1 MTTRG
6 PTRAAPRRR
15 VRGSAGRTWSVQE
28 ADVSAPPS
36 TPPPPPP
43 PRWQATLRGGWTRGR
58 EGRLLGGVAA
68 GIARRLE
75 VDVLL
80 VRIGFVVLT
89 AAGGVGIPIYLL
101 LWVVLPEETGDGSA
115 PRTDRCSAATLGAG
129 PLTARRLVALGLM
142 ALGGLLLVRRLGLW
156 LGDGLV
162 WPLVLV
168 AAGSAIVWARGVGDT
183 GARASRPAGSGA
195 PLASV
200 VSAPVSPL
208 RIALGTLLALAGI
221 AGFLAANVTLSAVRD
236 LALALVAATIGLGLL
251 LAPWLWRLGTQLTQE
266 RRERIR
272 QEERA
277 ELAAHLHDS
286 VLQTL
291 ALIQRASDEP
301 RRMVALARRQ
311 ERELRGWLYSDG
323 PAGGHRTL
331 AAAVQAL
338 GDEVEAVHGLEVE
351 AVVVGDAERDARLDA
366 LLGAIRE
373 ACVNAAKH
381 AGVDA
386 VDVYVEVE
394 PDAVTA
400 FVRDRGV
407 GFDPDEVAADRHGI
421 RDSIVRRVERHEG
434 RAEVLSRPGEGTEVE
449 LRIPRALEPADADV
463 SPPDA

>member
-1 MTTRG
+1 MG
-6 PTRAAPRRR
+6 AAP
-15 VRGSAGRTWSVQE
+15 SS
-28 ADVSAPPS
+28 
-36 TPPPPPP
+36 PPPPPP
-43 PRWQATLRGGWTRGR
+43 PPPPAAGGGWTRRR
-58 EGRLLGGVAA
+58 EERLLGGVAA
-68 GIARRLE
+68 GLAHRLG
-75 VDVLL
+75 VDVVL
-80 VRIGFVVLT
+80 VRIGFVVLAT
-89 AAGGVGIPIYLL
+89 AGGLGVLLYLL
-101 LWVVLPEETGDGSA
+101 LWAALPEESGGGA
-115 PRTDRCSAATLGAG
+115 RTATAGRRAAAGGAG
-129 PLTARRLVALGLM
+129 PLTARRMVALGLM

-168 AAGSAIVWARGVGDT
+168 AAGSAIVWARGVGEAGGRAPRRA
-183 GARASRPAGSGA
+183 GAGAS
-195 PLASV
+195 LASV
-200 VSAPVSPL
+200 ATAPVSPL

-236 LALALVAATIGLGLL
+236 LALALLAAAIGLGLL
-251 LAPWLWRLGTQLTQE
+251 LAPWLWRLVGQLTAE

-311 ERELRGWLYSDG
+311 ERELRSWLY
-323 PAGGHRTL
+323 GHGTAEDPRTL
-331 AAAVQAL
+331 AAAVEAL
-338 GDEVEAVHGLEVE
+338 GDEVESVHGIGVEV
-351 AVVVGDAERDARLDA
+351 VTVGDAERDARLDA

-381 AGVDA
+381 AEVEA

-394 PDAVTA
+394 RDAVVA

-407 GFDPDEVAADRHGI
+407 GFDPEAVGEDRHGI
-421 RDSIVRRVERHEG
+421 RDSIVRRVQRHAG
-434 RAEVLSRPGEGTEVE
+434 RAEVISRPGEGTEVE
-449 LRIPRALEPADADV
+449 LWVPRTPEPADADV
-463 SPPDA
+463 SPSDA

>member
-1 MTTRG
+1 MG
-6 PTRAAPRRR
+6 A
-15 VRGSAGRTWSVQE
+15 Q
-28 ADVSAPPS
+28 PS

-43 PRWQATLRGGWTRGR
+43 SRWQAEPRAGWTRRR
-58 EGRLLGGVAA
+58 EGRLLGGVAT
-68 GIARRLE
+68 GIARRVE

-80 VRIGFVVLT
+80 VRIGFVVLA
-89 AAGGVGIPIYLL
+89 AAGGIGVPLYLL
-101 LWVVLPEETGDGSA
+101 LWVLLPEEPGDASGPTAASRAAEALGTG
-115 PRTDRCSAATLGAG
+115 TLS
-129 PLTARRLVALGLM
+129 ARRMVALGLM

-168 AAGSAIVWARGVGDT
+168 AAGSAIVWARGVGDNGT
-183 GARASRPAGSGA
+183 RPLRPNGPGT

-251 LAPWLWRLGTQLTQE
+251 LGPWLWRLGTQLTQE

-323 PAGGHRTL
+323 PAQGHRTL

-338 GDEVEAVHGLEVE
+338 GDEVESVHGLEVE
-351 AVVVGDAERDARLDA
+351 AVVVGDAERDGHLDA

-394 PDAVTA
+394 PDAVVA

-407 GFDPDEVAADRHGI
+407 GFDPEAVAGDRHGI
-421 RDSIVRRVERHEG
+421 RESIVRRVERHAG
-434 RAEVLSRPGEGTEVE
+434 RARVLSRPGEGTEVE
-449 LRIPRALEPADADV
+449 LSVPRERDLADADV

>member
-1 MTTRG
+1 VAT
-6 PTRAAPRRR
+6 
-15 VRGSAGRTWSVQE
+15 
-28 ADVSAPPS
+28 PPS
-36 TPPPPPP
+36 MPPPPPPP
-43 PRWQATLRGGWTRGR
+43 PRWQPALRGGWARRR

-68 GIARRLE
+68 GIAQRVE

-89 AAGGVGIPIYLL
+89 AAGGLGVAAYLL
-101 LWVVLPEETGDGSA
+101 LWLLLPEEPGDTSTSTTASDRAA
-115 PRTDRCSAATLGAG
+115 PFGAG
-129 PLTARRLVALGLM
+129 PLTPRRLVALGLM

-168 AAGSAIVWARGVGDT
+168 AAGSAIVWARGVGDA
-183 GARASRPAGSGA
+183 GARASRPSGSGT

-236 LALALVAATIGLGLL
+236 LVLALIAATIGLGLL

-311 ERELRGWLYSDG
+311 ERELRSWLYSDG
-323 PAGGHRTL
+323 AARGHRTL
-331 AAAVQAL
+331 AAAVRAL
-338 GDEVEAVHGLEVE
+338 GDEVESVHGLEVE
-351 AVVVGDAERDARLDA
+351 VVVVGDAERDARLDA

-381 AGVDA
+381 ADVDA

-394 PDAVTA
+394 DDAVVA

-407 GFDPDEVAADRHGI
+407 GFDPDAVAVDRHGI
-421 RDSIVRRVERHEG
+421 RESIVRRVERHAG
-434 RAEVLSRPGEGTEVE
+434 TAHVLSRPGEGTEVE
-449 LRIPRALEPADADV
+449 LRVPREREAADADV
-463 SPPDA
+463 SSSDA